1 MSVHIDLGSLT
12 TTEGTNPVNIED
24 TVDSII
30 EQVCE
35 TIPAYVR
42 SYTYTDNEQKG
53 FYPYLKNI
61 VTYLLQG
68 LNALFDLKI
77 NMCNSEFFTLFVAQS
92 SQGSWE
98 KLTDKILIC
107 CQKAIEVL
115 GVTDSDYSSL
125 YVEGED
131 SEKNTRDLRMQY
143 LLARYTSEVN
153 KRMFDGTIS
162 SYLSLISSAIP
173 GSTIQIIDYGIT
185 NNSGTEEADKMDIYV
200 YVDSEQSD
208 LFTQMNVDQLR
219 IILTPDILG
228 VNTNID
234 VADINTLY
242 WDYKEVANEAGQ
254 IKPDTDYA
262 DWDERNWVGE
272 Y

>member
-1 MSVHIDLGSLT
+1 MSVHIDLDSLT

-24 TVDSII
+24 TVNSII

-77 NMCNSEFFTLFVAQS
+77 NMCNSELFTFYVQ
-92 SQGSWE
+92 
-98 KLTDKILIC
+98 KRVDPTNKILIC
-107 CQKAIEVL
+107 CQKALEVL
-115 GVTDSDYSSL
+115 GVTDSDYSSFV
-125 YVEGED
+125 VEDNEED
-131 SEKNTRDLRMQY
+131 TQNLQMQY
-143 LLARYTSEVN
+143 LLARYTSEIN

-173 GSTIQIIDYGIT
+173 NSTIQIIDYGI
-185 NNSGTEEADKMDIYV
+185 SSTEKADKMDIYV
-200 YVDSEQSD
+200 YVDSAQSS

-219 IILTPDILG
+219 IILTLDILG
-228 VNTNID
+228 VNTNIS

-242 WDYKEVANEAGQ
+242 WDYKEVAKENGE
-254 IKPDTDYA
+254 IVKDTDNYS

>member
-1 MSVHIDLGSLT
+1 MSVHIDLDSLT

-24 TVDSII
+24 TVNSII

-77 NMCNSEFFTLFVAQS
+77 NMCNSELFTLYTQ
-92 SQGSWE
+92 
-98 KLTDKILIC
+98 KNINLTNKILIC
-107 CQKAIEVL
+107 CQKALEVL
-115 GVTDSDYSSL
+115 GVTDSDYSSFV
-125 YVEGED
+125 VEDNEED
-131 SEKNTRDLRMQY
+131 TQNLQMQY
-143 LLARYTSEVN
+143 LLARYTSEIN

-173 GSTIQIIDYGIT
+173 NSTIQIIDYGIF
-185 NNSGTEEADKMDIYV
+185 STEKADKMDIYV
-200 YVDSEQSD
+200 YVDSAQST

-228 VNTNID
+228 VNTNIS

-242 WDYKEVANEAGQ
+242 WDYKEVAGETGEV
-254 IKPDTDYA
+254 KPDPDYA
-262 DWDERNWVGE
+262 NWDERNWVGE